1 MKHWLVKSEPGTFS
15 FDRLVK
21 EGVACWDGVRSY
33 AARNHLR
40 DMKKGDAV
48 LFYHSG
54 DSKSIV
60 GVASVVKES
69 YQDPTT
75 EEEAWVAVDLKAV
88 KALKNP
94 VPLAAIKA
102 EKELKNIGLIRIPRL
117 SVMPLTAE
125 EFTHLSQMGK

>member
-1 MKHWLVKSEPGTFS
+1 MNHWLVKSEPNTFS

-21 EGVACWDGVRSY
+21 EGMACWDGVRSY

-54 DSKSIV
+54 DSKSVV

-75 EEEAWVAVDLKAV
+75 DEEAWVAVDLKAV
-88 KALKNP
+88 KHLKTP
-94 VPLAAIKA
+94 VPLSAIKT
-102 EKELKNIGLIRIPRL
+102 EKKLKNIGLIRIPRL
-117 SVMPLTAE
+117 SVMPLTSD
-125 EFTHLSQMGK
+125 EFLLLSQMGQ